1 MGDWSVSSGGM
12 GCVTCRPRRSTRDR
26 SEPRQSLAPE
36 ARIAGIFIK
45 TNTGAIKNTDKS
57 VYL

>member
-1 MGDWSVSSGGM
+1 MSIGLYCNLALAQSG
-12 GCVTCRPRRSTRDR
+12 RPRRSTRDR
-26 SEPRQSLAPE
+26 SELRQSLAPE